1 MTSTPFPDRE
11 LSPREVLEHI
21 GRLNPNDEPNDNTTE
36 RGRRIVREFADELGP
51 GGEMIVQS
59 KRILREVGVVPH
71 DGSADAQDSRRVGS
85 VMGCINKGLIDDAA
99 LAQLKVTRWKETSE
113 VATWK
118 VRVPDDWPEVDGDD

>member
-59 KRILREVGVVPH
+59 KRILREVGVVPR

-85 VMGCINKGLIDDAA
+85 VMGCINKGLIDDPA
-99 LAQLKVTRWKETSE
+99 LAQLEVTRWKETSE

-118 VRVPDDWPEVDGDD
+118 VRVPDDWPEVGDA

>member
-11 LSPREVLEHI
+11 MSPREVLEHI

-85 VMGCINKGLIDDAA
+85 VMGCIDKGLIDDPA
-99 LAQLKVTRWKETSE
+99 LAQLEVTRWKETSE

-118 VRVPDDWPEVDGDD
+118 ISVPEDWSEATDA